1 MSRTTRKHLRY
12 DWDTNQVTYNPK
24 GRDDKG
30 RCHCCG
36 NTWQKAQNKRD
47 RATMKRNLR
56 NPSQ

>member
-1 MSRTTRKHLRY
+1 MSRTTRKQLHWG
-12 DWDTNQVTYNPK
+12 DNEVTYNPHS
-24 GRDDKG
+24 RDNKP

-36 NTWQKAQNKRD
+36 NKQQKAENKRD

>member
-1 MSRTTRKHLRY
+1 MSRTTRKQLRY

-24 GRDDKG
+24 GRDNKP
-30 RCHCCG
+30 RCDCCG